1 MYDDSRKSTIII
13 KHQLKQIDIH
23 IKIMNIQG
31 SKPLGQK
38 VTEILRNAIIYGE
51 FKPGERLNES
61 AIAAKLKTS
70 KSPVR
75 EAMRNLVSEN
85 LVESR
90 NWRGAFVRDVT
101 PKDIEEIYMVL
112 SLIEGT
118 ITRLAAANMNEA
130 RTKEL
135 KGLMR
140 EIERVIT
147 GDNIKRNMMLSRK
160 LHDFIVRTSGNTL
173 LMKIHG
179 HLRTQEVQFGRVA
192 HSGAVSVMEVFQEH
206 LSICRALLEKD
217 GEKAEMLM
225 IDHIQRARS
234 RALKTLQ
241 GNLDV
246 GVGFSKSRLTDDQK

>member
-1 MYDDSRKSTIII
+1 MPI
-13 KHQLKQIDIH
+13 KGINLR
-23 IKIMNIQG
+23 G

-38 VTEILRNAIIYGE
+38 VTETLRSAIIYGE

-75 EAMRNLVSEN
+75 EALRNLVSEN

-90 NWRGAFVRDVT
+90 NWKGTFVRDVT

-118 ITRLAAANMNEA
+118 ITRLAAANMNGA

-140 EIERVIT
+140 EIERAIKA
-147 GDNIKRNMMLSRK
+147 DNIKRNMMLSRK

-179 HLRTQEVQFGRVA
+179 HLRTQEVQFGRTA
-192 HSGAVSVMEVFQEH
+192 HSGAASVMEVFQEH
-206 LSICRALLEKD
+206 LSICEALLEKD
-217 GEKAEMLM
+217 GGKAEMLM

-241 GNLDV
+241 GNFNGGARL
-246 GVGFSKSRLTDDQK
+246 SEPRLTDDKESLAE